1 MLKNKD
7 FSKQIESVR
16 KIKEKDCQKS
26 FSFLLDQYEPL
37 LKSYT
42 NYFKNKYPEIPADWD
57 DIMNQLRADFYILI
71 KKFDETKGKF
81 FGSYI
86 KEFLLLKTNSEI
98 RKLSN
103 KKYLTMNYA
112 KFGADFELVSEESEK
127 DFEGEIR
134 ALIKTARLTNLEK
147 FVSDGLMKGFTM
159 KELAEQKNLSIKSLY
174 SARSR
179 VITKL
184 SKTNKTNI

>member
-1 MLKNKD
+1 
-7 FSKQIESVR
+7 
-16 KIKEKDCQKS
+16 
-26 FSFLLDQYEPL
+26 
-37 LKSYT
+37 
-42 NYFKNKYPEIPADWD
+42 
-57 DIMNQLRADFYILI
+57 MNQLRADFYILI